1 MKKNKIKLAI
11 FDVNQTIFNLKEIE
25 KRFKKNKIDPN
36 LVDKWFNNVLKEGFS
51 LSSTNS
57 FFSFKDIAINELKRI
72 VKKEK
77 KNLKIVNYLF
87 DGFKSLNAN
96 PKIKESFIKLN
107 QNNIKVITLTNG
119 PKENC
124 LSLLKKNKLSDHIHE
139 CFSIEEIKTWKPD
152 PKVYLYVSKKLNI
165 NPKNIIMIAAH
176 GWDIFGAKSTGMKTG
191 YISNY
196 EFFLN
201 SYYPKPDFLASNS
214 LALVNKIINYS
225 SST

>member
-25 KRFKKNKIDPN
+25 KRFQKKKIDPN

-51 LSSTNS
+51 LSGTNS
-57 FFSFKDIAINELKRI
+57 FFSFKDIAINELTRI
-72 VKKEK
+72 IKKEK

-87 DGFKSLNAN
+87 DGFKNLNSN
-96 PKIKESFIKLN
+96 PEIKQSFIKLN
-107 QNNIKVITLTNG
+107 QNNIKVVTLTNG

-124 LSLLKKNKLSDHIHE
+124 LSLLRKNKLLDHIYK
-139 CFSIEEIKTWKPD
+139 CFSIEEIKTWKPN
-152 PKVYLYVSKKLNI
+152 PKAYLYVSGKLNI

-176 GWDIFGAKSTGMKTG
+176 GWDIFGAKSAGMKTG

-196 EFFLN
+196 EYFLN
-201 SYYPKPDFLASNS
+201 NYYPKPDFSASNS
-214 LALVNKIINYS
+214 LALVDKIINYS